1 MVKKNSMDRVTDY
14 KLYSMVLDNK
24 INNVFNKLGNIEMTK
39 EQIIEQLKNIKEQYL
54 NDSKN
59 EIDAEVIIDAITD
72 VIHDTEGNDGMDF
85 SEVYDDSHYENFE
98 NVDFTALEVN

>member
-39 EQIIEQLKNIKEQYL
+39 EQIIEQLRNIKEQYL

-59 EIDAEVIIDAITD
+59 EINAEVIIDAITD

-98 NVDFTALEVN
+98 NVDFTALEI

>member
-39 EQIIEQLKNIKEQYL
+39 EQIIEQLRNIKEQYL

-59 EIDAEVIIDAITD
+59 EINAEVIIDAITD

>member
-39 EQIIEQLKNIKEQYL
+39 EQIIEQLRNIKEQYL
-54 NDSKN
+54 NDSKG

-85 SEVYDDSHYENFE
+85 SEQYDDSHYENFE
-98 NVDFTALEVN
+98 NVDFTALEI

>member
-14 KLYSMVLDNK
+14 KLYSMVLYSE
-24 INNVFNKLGNIEMTK
+24 INNVFNKLGNIKMTK
-39 EQIIEQLKNIKEQYL
+39 EQIIEQLRNIKEQYL
-54 NDSKN
+54 NDSKG

-85 SEVYDDSHYENFE
+85 SEQYDDSHYENFE
-98 NVDFTALEVN
+98 NVDFTALEI

>member
-1 MVKKNSMDRVTDY
+1 MVKKNSMDRVTNY
-14 KLYSMVLDNK
+14 ELYRMVLDDK

-39 EQIIEQLKNIKEQYL
+39 EQIIEQLRNIKEQYL

-59 EIDAEVIIDAITD
+59 EINAEVIIDAITD

-85 SEVYDDSHYENFE
+85 SEQYDDSHYENFE
-98 NVDFTALEVN
+98 NVDFTALEI